1 MAKILFKN
9 AFVVSC
15 NAKIGD
21 APGTDVLVEGT
32 QIKQVGA
39 KLDGTEAE
47 VVDATGMILMPGM
60 IDTHSHLWET
70 PFKGRVSEGWG
81 MEYFTNIHPLVSHCT
96 PEDTYAAIFAGHIE
110 SLCNG
115 VTTMF
120 DYNTSINSPEHA
132 DAAVQA
138 LKDAGI
144 RGFMG
149 YDFRGKAP
157 NFTPPLAPSAAR
169 FKDVERVR
177 SSIPNKPRDL
187 VRLATCLS
195 EVAPDNMDAVVK
207 EIEFSR
213 GIGCY
218 MSWHCNKAGELEQ
231 IAARG
236 LLKNDLLPAHGNY
249 TTDKDLDLLGGV
261 GGYLTSQTE
270 AETYAG
276 RRSMSMIARGI
287 RKGVRIAIGVDVPV
301 IGNLGLLPQMRL
313 LHFLQRYM
321 DGALERHEGQ
331 VPVMR
336 RPGVPT
342 LHPRDIL
349 EIATINGAGAL
360 GIGDVTGQIAPG
372 FEADIVLMD
381 TRNFGIAEG
390 DPAGHI
396 VLNSSSGD
404 VDTVMVAGT
413 LRKRGGKMLRVDM
426 NKMLAARVAAR
437 DRIYKAAG
445 EVPGGLHKT
454 YWAWGDGK

>member
-1 MAKILFKN
+1 MTKTLFKN

-39 KLDGTEAE
+39 KLDAAGAE
-47 VVDATGMILMPGM
+47 VVDAAGMLLMPGM

-70 PFKGRVSEGWG
+70 PFKGRVAEGWG
-81 MEYFTNIHPLVSHCT
+81 MEYFTNIHPLVSYFT
-96 PEDTYAAIFAGHIE
+96 PEDSYAGIYAGHIE
-110 SLCNG
+110 SLANG

-120 DYNTSINSPEHA
+120 DYNSCIHTPEHA
-132 DAAVQA
+132 DVAIQA
-138 LKDAGI
+138 IKDAGI

-149 YDFRGKAP
+149 YDFRGKSP
-157 NFTPPLAPSAAR
+157 NSKPPLGPSAAR
-169 FKDVERVR
+169 FPDVKRVR
-177 SSIPNKPRDL
+177 GSLSNGARDL

-195 EVAPDNMDAVVK
+195 EVSPENIDAAVK

-213 GIGCY
+213 DIGCL
-218 MSWHCNKAGELEQ
+218 MSWHCNKAGEIEQ

-236 LLKNDLLPAHGNY
+236 LLRNDLLPAHGNY
-249 TTDKDLDLLGGV
+249 TTDRDLQLLGEV
-261 GGYLTSQTE
+261 GGCLTSQTE

-276 RRSMSMIARGI
+276 RRSMSMIARGH
-287 RKGVRIAIGVDVPV
+287 RAGVRIALGVDVPV

-321 DGALERHEGQ
+321 DGAIERHEGQ
-331 VPVMR
+331 VPVVR

-342 LHPRDIL
+342 LDARNIL
-349 EIATINGAGAL
+349 EFATINGAAAL
-360 GIGDVTGQIAPG
+360 GLDDVIGQIAPG

-381 TRNFGIAEG
+381 CRSFGVAEG

-396 VLNSSSGD
+396 VLNSSAGD
-404 VDTVMVAGT
+404 VDTVMVAGKF
-413 LRKRGGKMLRVDM
+413 RKRGGKMVGVDM
-426 NKMLAARVAAR
+426 NQMLNARNAAR
-437 DRIYKAAG
+437 DRVYKTSG

-454 YWAWGDGK
+454 YWGWGESK

>member
-1 MAKILFKN
+1 MAKTLFKN

-39 KLDGTEAE
+39 KLDAAGAE
-47 VVDATGMILMPGM
+47 VVDAAGMILMPGM

-157 NFTPPLAPSAAR
+157 NFTPPLAPSTAR

-177 SSIPNKPRDL
+177 SGIPNKPRDL
-187 VRLATCLS
+187 VRLATCLGDI
-195 EVAPDNMDAVVK
+195 APDNIDNIVK

-231 IAARG
+231 LAARG

-249 TTDKDLDLLGGV
+249 TTDKDLDLLGEV

-287 RKGVRIAIGVDVPV
+287 RRGVRMAIGVDVPV

-321 DGALERHEGQ
+321 DGAIERHEGL
-331 VPVMR
+331 VPVVR

-349 EIATINGAGAL
+349 EIATVNGAGAL

-381 TRNFGIAEG
+381 TRNFGVAEG

-404 VDTVMVAGT
+404 IDTVMVAGT
-413 LRKRGGKMLRVDM
+413 FRKRGGKMLGVDM
-426 NKMLAARVAAR
+426 SKMLAARVAAR

-454 YWAWGDGK
+454 YWGWGEGK

>member
-1 MAKILFKN
+1 MAKTMFKN

-21 APGTDVLVEGT
+21 VPGTDVLVEGT
-32 QIKQVGA
+32 QIKQVGP
-39 KLDGTEAE
+39 KLDAAGAE
-47 VVDATGMILMPGM
+47 VVDASGMLLMPGM

-70 PFKGRVSEGWG
+70 PFKGRVAEGWG
-81 MEYFTNIHPLVSHCT
+81 MEYFTNIHPLVGHLT
-96 PEDTYAAIFAGHIE
+96 PEDAYAGIFAGHIE
-110 SLCNG
+110 SLANG
-115 VTTMF
+115 VTTIF
-120 DYNTSINSPEHA
+120 DYNTCINTPEHA
-132 DAAVQA
+132 DAAIQA

-149 YDFRGKAP
+149 YDFRGKSP
-157 NFTPPLAPSAAR
+157 NFKPPLAPSAAR
-169 FKDVERVR
+169 FKDVKRVR
-177 SSIPNKPRDL
+177 GGLSDGPRDL
-187 VRLATCLS
+187 VRLATCLG
-195 EVAPDNMDAVVK
+195 EVVPDNMDAVVG

-213 GIGCY
+213 ELGCY

-249 TTDKDLDLLGGV
+249 TTDRDLQLLAGV

-276 RRSMSMIARGI
+276 RRSMSMIARGH
-287 RKGVRIAIGVDVPV
+287 RMGVRIAIGVDVPV

-321 DGALERHEGQ
+321 DGAIERHEGQ
-331 VPVMR
+331 VPVVR

-342 LHPRDIL
+342 FNARNIL
-349 EIATINGAGAL
+349 EIATTNGAGAL
-360 GIGDVTGQIAPG
+360 GISDVTGQIAPG
-372 FEADIVLMD
+372 FEADIVLLD
-381 TRNFGIAEG
+381 ACDFGIAEG

-404 VDTVMVAGT
+404 VDTVMVAGKF
-413 LRKRGGKMLRVDM
+413 RKRGGKMVGVDM
-426 NKMLAARVAAR
+426 SKMLAARVAAR
-437 DRIYKAAG
+437 DRVYKAAG
-445 EVPGGLHKT
+445 QIPGGLHKT
-454 YWAWGDGK
+454 YWVWGEG

>member
-1 MAKILFKN
+1 MAKTLFKN

-15 NAKIGD
+15 SAKIGD
-21 APGTDVLVEGT
+21 VPGADVLVDGT

-39 KLDGTEAE
+39 KLDGTGAE
-47 VVDATGMILMPGM
+47 VVDAAGMILMPGM

-96 PEDTYAAIFAGHIE
+96 PQDTYAAIFAGHIE

-157 NFTPPLAPSAAR
+157 NFNPPLAPSTAR

-177 SSIPNKPRDL
+177 SGIPNKPRDL
-187 VRLATCLS
+187 VRLATCLGDI
-195 EVAPDNMDAVVK
+195 APDNIDNIVK

-231 IAARG
+231 LGARG
-236 LLKNDLLPAHGNY
+236 LIKNDLLPAHGNY
-249 TTDKDLDLLGGV
+249 TTDKDLDLLGEV

-287 RKGVRIAIGVDVPV
+287 RRGVRMAIGVDVPV

-321 DGALERHEGQ
+321 DGAIERHEGL
-331 VPVMR
+331 VPVVR

-349 EIATINGAGAL
+349 DIATINGAGAL

-381 TRNFGIAEG
+381 TRNFGVAEG

-404 VDTVMVAGT
+404 IDSVMVAGT
-413 LRKRGGKMLRVDM
+413 FRKRGGKMLGVDM
-426 NKMLAARVAAR
+426 SKMLAARVAAR
-437 DRIYKAAG
+437 DRIYRAAG

-454 YWAWGDGK
+454 YWGWGDGK

>member
-1 MAKILFKN
+1 MAKVLFKN

-21 APGTDVLVEGT
+21 VPGADVLVEGT

-39 KLDGTEAE
+39 KLDGAGAE

-96 PEDTYAAIFAGHIE
+96 PEDSYAAIFAGHIE

-177 SSIPNKPRDL
+177 SGIPNKPRDL
-187 VRLATCLS
+187 VRLATCLGDI
-195 EVAPDNMDAVVK
+195 APDNIDQ
-207 EIEFSR
+207 S
-213 GIGCY
+213 
-218 MSWHCNKAGELEQ
+218 
-231 IAARG
+231 
-236 LLKNDLLPAHGNY
+236 
-249 TTDKDLDLLGGV
+249 
-261 GGYLTSQTE
+261 
-270 AETYAG
+270 
-276 RRSMSMIARGI
+276 
-287 RKGVRIAIGVDVPV
+287 
-301 IGNLGLLPQMRL
+301 
-313 LHFLQRYM
+313 
-321 DGALERHEGQ
+321 
-331 VPVMR
+331 
-336 RPGVPT
+336 
-342 LHPRDIL
+342 
-349 EIATINGAGAL
+349 
-360 GIGDVTGQIAPG
+360 
-372 FEADIVLMD
+372 
-381 TRNFGIAEG
+381 
-390 DPAGHI
+390 
-396 VLNSSSGD
+396 
-404 VDTVMVAGT
+404 
-413 LRKRGGKMLRVDM
+413 
-426 NKMLAARVAAR
+426 
-437 DRIYKAAG
+437 
-445 EVPGGLHKT
+445 
-454 YWAWGDGK
+454 

>member
-1 MAKILFKN
+1 MAKTLFRN

-21 APGTDVLVEGT
+21 APGTDVLVEDT
-32 QIKQVGA
+32 QIKQVA
-39 KLDGTEAE
+39 SKLDAADAE
-47 VVDATGMILMPGM
+47 VFDASGMLLMPGM

-70 PFKGRVSEGWG
+70 PLKGRVSEGWG
-81 MEYFTNIHPLVSHCT
+81 MEYFSNIHPLVGYLT
-96 PEDTYAAIFAGHIE
+96 PEDAYAGIFAGHVE
-110 SLCNG
+110 SLANG

-120 DYNTSINSPEHA
+120 DYNTCINSPEHA
-132 DAAVQA
+132 DAAIQA

-157 NFTPPLAPSAAR
+157 NFDPPLAPSVAR

-177 SSIPNKPRDL
+177 SGLSDGGRDL
-187 VRLATCLS
+187 ARLATCLS
-195 EVAPDNMDAVVK
+195 DVSPGNMDAVVK

-213 GIGCY
+213 GLGCY

-236 LLKNDLLPAHGNY
+236 LLKKDLLPAHGNY
-249 TTDKDLDLLGGV
+249 ATDRDLELLAGV
-261 GGYLTSQTE
+261 GGCLTSQTE

-276 RRSMSMIARGI
+276 RRSMSMIARGH

-321 DGALERHEGQ
+321 DGAIERHEGQ
-331 VPVMR
+331 VPVVR

-342 LHPRDIL
+342 LNPRNIL
-349 EIATINGAGAL
+349 EFATTNGAAAL
-360 GIGDVTGQIAPG
+360 GIGDVVGQIAPG
-372 FEADIVLMD
+372 FEADIVLLD
-381 TRNFGIAEG
+381 ARNFGIAEG

-404 VDTVMVAGT
+404 VDTVMVAGKF
-413 LRKRGGKMLRVDM
+413 RKRGGMMVGVDLS
-426 NKMLAARVAAR
+426 KMLAARVAAR

-445 EVPGGLHKT
+445 EVPGGLHKS
-454 YWAWGDGK
+454 YWEWGQGK

>member
-1 MAKILFKN
+1 MTKTLFKN

-21 APGTDVLVEGT
+21 APGMDVLIEDT
-32 QIKQVGA
+32 QIKQVGPR
-39 KLDGTEAE
+39 LDAADAE
-47 VVDATGMILMPGM
+47 VVDASGMLLMPGM

-70 PFKGRVSEGWG
+70 SFKGRVAEGWG
-81 MEYFTNIHPLVSHCT
+81 MEYFTNIHPLAGYLA
-96 PEDTYAAIFAGHIE
+96 PEDAYAGIFAGHIE
-110 SLCNG
+110 SLANG

-120 DYNTSINSPEHA
+120 DYNTCIHTPEHA
-132 DAAVQA
+132 DAAIQSI
-138 LKDAGI
+138 KDAGI

-149 YDFRGKAP
+149 YDFRGKSP
-157 NFTPPLAPSAAR
+157 NFEPPLAPSAAR
-169 FKDVERVR
+169 FKDVKRVR
-177 SSIPNKPRDL
+177 GGLSGGPRDL
-187 VRLATCLS
+187 VQLATCLG
-195 EVAPDNMDAVVK
+195 EIAPDNMDAVAS

-213 GIGCY
+213 ELGCH

-249 TTDKDLDLLGGV
+249 TTDKDLELLAGV

-276 RRSMSMIARGI
+276 RRSMSMIARGH
-287 RKGVRIAIGVDVPV
+287 RRGVGIAIGVDVPV

-321 DGALERHEGQ
+321 DGAIERHEGQ
-331 VPVMR
+331 VPVVR

-342 LHPRDIL
+342 LNARNIL
-349 EIATINGAGAL
+349 EFATTNGAAAL
-360 GIGDVTGQIAPG
+360 GIGDVVGQIAPG
-372 FEADIVLMD
+372 FEADIVLLD
-381 TRNFGIAEG
+381 ARDFGIAEG

-404 VDTVMVAGT
+404 VDTVMVAGKF
-413 LRKRGGKMLRVDM
+413 RKRGGKMVGVDM
-426 NKMLAARVAAR
+426 RKMLAARVAAR
-437 DRIYKAAG
+437 DRVYKAAG
-445 EVPGGLHKT
+445 EVPGGLRKT
-454 YWAWGDGK
+454 YWGWGEGK

>member
-1 MAKILFKN
+1 MTKILFKN

-21 APGTDVLVEGT
+21 APGSDVLVEDT
-32 QIKQVGA
+32 QIRQVGPR
-39 KLDGTEAE
+39 LDAAGAE
-47 VVDATGMILMPGM
+47 VVDASGMLLMPGM

-70 PFKGRVSEGWG
+70 PFKGRVAEGWG
-81 MEYFTNIHPLVSHCT
+81 MEYFTNIHPLVSYFT
-96 PEDTYAAIFAGHIE
+96 PEDAYAGIFAGHIE
-110 SLCNG
+110 SLANG

-120 DYNTSINSPEHA
+120 DYNTCIHTPEHA
-132 DAAVQA
+132 DAAMQA
-138 LKDAGI
+138 IKDAGI

-149 YDFRGKAP
+149 YDFRGKSP
-157 NFTPPLAPSAAR
+157 NSKPPLGPSAAR
-169 FKDVERVR
+169 FKDVKRLRGGISNE
-177 SSIPNKPRDL
+177 SRDL
-187 VRLATCLS
+187 VRLATCLGDI
-195 EVAPDNMDAVVK
+195 APDNIDAVVA

-213 GIGCY
+213 EMGCY

-231 IAARG
+231 LGARG

-249 TTDKDLDLLGGV
+249 TTDKDLQLLADV

-276 RRSMSMIARGI
+276 RRSMSMIARGH
-287 RKGVRIAIGVDVPV
+287 RMGVGIAIGVDVPV

-321 DGALERHEGQ
+321 DGAIERHEGQ
-331 VPVMR
+331 VPVVR

-342 LHPRDIL
+342 LDARNIL
-349 EIATINGAGAL
+349 EFATTNGAAAL
-360 GIGDVTGQIAPG
+360 GIGDVVGQVAPG
-372 FEADIVLMD
+372 FEADIVLLD
-381 TRNFGIAEG
+381 ARNFGIAEG

-404 VDTVMVAGT
+404 VDSVMVAGKF
-413 LRKRGGKMLRVDM
+413 RKRGGKMIGVDLSR
-426 NKMLAARVAAR
+426 MLAARVTAR
-437 DRIYKAAG
+437 DRVYKVAG

-454 YWAWGDGK
+454 YWGWGKGK

>member
-1 MAKILFKN
+1 MTRTLFKN

-15 NAKIGD
+15 NTKIGD
-21 APGTDVLVEGT
+21 IPGADVLVEGT

-39 KLDGTEAE
+39 KIKAADAE
-47 VVDATGMILMPGM
+47 IVDATGMLLMPGM

-70 PFKGRVSEGWG
+70 PFKGRVAEGWG
-81 MEYFTNIHPLVSHCT
+81 MEYFTNIHPLVSHFT
-96 PEDTYAAIFAGHIE
+96 PEDVYAGVFAGHIE
-110 SLCNG
+110 SLANG

-120 DYNTSINSPEHA
+120 DYNTAINSPEHA
-132 DAAVQA
+132 DAAMQA
-138 LKDAGI
+138 LQDAGI

-149 YDFRGKAP
+149 YDFRGKTP
-157 NFTPPLAPSAAR
+157 NVKVALAPSAAR

-177 SSIPNKPRDL
+177 GGIANGARDL
-187 VRLATCLS
+187 VRLATCLGD
-195 EVAPDNMDAVVK
+195 VAPDNMDAVVR

-213 GIGCY
+213 ELGCY

-249 TTDKDLDLLGGV
+249 TTDKDLQLLAEI

-276 RRSMSMIARGI
+276 RRSMSMIARGH
-287 RKGVRIAIGVDVPV
+287 RMGVRIAIGVDVPV

-321 DGALERHEGQ
+321 DGAIERHEGQ
-331 VPVMR
+331 VPVVR

-342 LHPRDIL
+342 FDARNIL

-360 GIGDVTGQIAPG
+360 GIGGVTGQVAPG
-372 FEADIVLMD
+372 FEADIVLLD
-381 TRNFGIAEG
+381 ARNFGIAEG

-404 VDTVMVAGT
+404 IDTVMVAGK
-413 LRKRGGKMLRVDM
+413 LRKRDGEMLGVDM
-426 NKMLAARVAAR
+426 GKMLAARVAAR
-437 DRIYKAAG
+437 DRVYKAAG
-445 EVPGGLHKT
+445 QVPGGLNKT
-454 YWAWGDGK
+454 YWVWGQE